1 MTPAEILAEGAG
13 KLALNLPSTTQDKIL
28 AFLQLLARW
37 NRVYNLTARRSPQE
51 WMTHH
56 VLDSLAVLPHVRG
69 PLLLDVGSGA
79 GLPGLILAMAR
90 PDWRVV
96 SVETVDKKASFQRQA
111 VAELGL
117 ANVQVEACRVEELA
131 LSDKSDTVISRA
143 FSSLGEFVNLTRD
156 LLKPGG
162 EWAAMKGRVPREE
175 ITALPKDVKVSRV
188 LALKVPGLNA
198 ERCIVF
204 IEQN

>member
-1 MTPAEILAEGAG
+1 MTPMNMLADGVGELG
-13 KLALNLPSTTQDKIL
+13 LDLPSKTQEKIL

-51 WMTHH
+51 WMAHH

-69 PLLLDVGSGA
+69 PTLLDVGSGA

-117 ANVQVEACRVEELA
+117 ANVRIEACRIEELA
-131 LSDKSDTVISRA
+131 LSDKADTVIARA
-143 FSSLGEFVNLTRD
+143 FTSLGEFVTLTRN

-162 EWAAMKGRVPREE
+162 QWAAMKGRLPRAE
-175 ITALPKDVKVSRV
+175 IAALPADVKVCQV

-198 ERCIVF
+198 ERCIVLM
-204 IEQN
+204 EKN

>member
-1 MTPAEILAEGAG
+1 MLTAGAGELGLELPSAAQERILAY
-13 KLALNLPSTTQDKIL
+13 LL
-28 AFLQLLARW
+28 LLAKW
-37 NRVYNLTARRSPQE
+37 NRVYNLTALRSPRE

-56 VLDSLAVLPHVRG
+56 VLDSLAVLPHVHG

-131 LSDKSDTVISRA
+131 LGEQADVVISRA
-143 FSSLGEFVNLTRD
+143 FSSLGEFVTLTHD

-162 EWAAMKGRVPREE
+162 QWAAMKGRLPRAE
-175 ITALPKDVKVSRV
+175 IAALPDDVKVSQLV
-188 LALKVPGLNA
+188 ALKVPGLNA

>member
-1 MTPAEILAEGAG
+1 MTPVDMLAEGVG
-13 KLALNLPSTTQDKIL
+13 ELGLDLPSPAQKKIL

-37 NRVYNLTARRSPQE
+37 NRIYNLTARRSPQE

-69 PLLLDVGSGA
+69 PLLVDVGSGA

-117 ANVQVEACRVEELA
+117 VNVQVEACRVEELD
-131 LSDKSDTVISRA
+131 LSDKADTVISRA
-143 FSSLGEFVNLTRD
+143 FSSLGEFVTLTRD

-162 EWAAMKGRVPREE
+162 QWVAMKGRLPRDE
-175 ITALPKDVKVSRV
+175 IAALPDDLRVSQI
-188 LALKVPGLNA
+188 LALTVPGLNA
-198 ERCIVF
+198 ERCLVL

>member
-37 NRVYNLTARRSPQE
+37 NRVYNLTARRSPRE

-175 ITALPKDVKVSRV
+175 ITALPEDVKVSRV

>member
-13 KLALNLPSTTQDKIL
+13 KLALNLPSATQDKIL

-56 VLDSLAVLPHVRG
+56 VLDSLSVLPHVRG

-131 LSDKSDTVISRA
+131 LSDRSDTVISRA

-162 EWAAMKGRVPREE
+162 EWAAMKGRVPLEE
-175 ITALPKDVKVSRV
+175 ITALPEDVKVSRV

>member
-175 ITALPKDVKVSRV
+175 ITALPEDVKVSRV

>member
-1 MTPAEILAEGAG
+1 MTPVDMLAEGVG
-13 KLALNLPSTTQDKIL
+13 ELGLDLPAAVQGKIL

-69 PLLLDVGSGA
+69 PVLLDVGSGA

-90 PDWRVV
+90 PDCRVV

-117 ANVQVEACRVEELA
+117 ANVVVEACRVEELA
-131 LSDKSDTVISRA
+131 LEEKADTVISRA
-143 FSSLGEFVNLTRD
+143 FSSLAEFVTLTRG

-162 EWAAMKGRVPREE
+162 QWLAMKGRLPRDE
-175 ITALPKDVKVSRV
+175 IAALPEDVKLKQVV
-188 LALKVPGLNA
+188 ALKVPGLNA
-198 ERCIVF
+198 ERCIVL
-204 IEQN
+204 IEEN

>member
-1 MTPAEILAEGAG
+1 MSPVDMLAAG
-13 KLALNLPSTTQDKIL
+13 VGELGLDLPPDAQEKIL

-37 NRVYNLTARRSPQE
+37 NRVYNLTARRSAQE

-56 VLDSLAVLPHVRG
+56 VLDSLTVLPHVRG
-69 PLLLDVGSGA
+69 PTLLDVGSGA

-131 LSDKSDTVISRA
+131 LGDKADIVISRA
-143 FSSLGEFVNLTRD
+143 FSSLGEFVSLTRT

-162 EWAAMKGRVPREE
+162 QWVAMKGRLPREE
-175 ITALPKDVKVSRV
+175 MAALPDDVKVSQV

-198 ERCIVF
+198 ERCIVL